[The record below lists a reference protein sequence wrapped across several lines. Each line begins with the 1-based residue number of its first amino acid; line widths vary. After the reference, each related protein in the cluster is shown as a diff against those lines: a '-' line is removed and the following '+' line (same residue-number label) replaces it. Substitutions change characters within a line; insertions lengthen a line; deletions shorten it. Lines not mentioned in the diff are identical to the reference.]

1 MSKRSSMKLR
11 TNVLVLLT
19 NRNRYDIMQEY
30 RRKAACI
37 LLLYR
42 RVGMKESP
50 CNRESCAEGM
60 CSARAEQVLRDV
72 FGASCVAPEPFE
84 RRAMTGFFRCT
95 HF

>member
-1 MSKRSSMKLR
+1 MKLR

-60 CSARAEQVLRDV
+60 CSAREEQVLRDV
-72 FGASCVAPEPFE
+72 SAHRALYPSRLK